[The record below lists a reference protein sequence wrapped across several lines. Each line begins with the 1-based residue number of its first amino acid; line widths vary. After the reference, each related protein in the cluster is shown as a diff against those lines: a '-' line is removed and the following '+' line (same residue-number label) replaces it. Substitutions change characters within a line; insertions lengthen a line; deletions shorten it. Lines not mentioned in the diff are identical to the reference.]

1 MAGHNECMNKYCLKF
16 HKENEFLFKSVIAT
30 LLNRSV
36 RFTAEYD
43 GNMCLS
49 IQFESDDEFFAKM
62 KNAMDQ
68 ALKGEDNHG

>member
-1 MAGHNECMNKYCLKF
+1 MNKYCLKF
-16 HKENEFLFKSVIAT
+16 SKQNELLFKSVIAT

-36 RFTAEYD
+36 SFTAEYD
-43 GNMCLS
+43 GDMRLS
-49 IQFESDDEFFAKM
+49 VLFESDDEFFAKM